1 MKPKNSRDN
10 SSSQTKK
17 RLKYFEELRT
27 TSHWP
32 YPIKVN
38 SLQPRT
44 YGNDQYLIDYST
56 LKKPNLDKYLNNI
69 RKLI

>member
-1 MKPKNSRDN
+1 MKPKNNRIN
-10 SSSQTKK
+10 SLSQTKK

-38 SLQPRT
+38 TLQPRH
-44 YGNDQYLIDYST
+44 YGNKEYLIDYNVLS
-56 LKKPNLDKYLNNI
+56 KPNLEPYMDKI
-69 RKLI
+69 RKLL

>member
-10 SSSQTKK
+10 PLSQTKK

-44 YGNDQYLIDYST
+44 FGNDEYLIDYDILS
-56 LKKPNLDKYLNNI
+56 KPNLEPYME
-69 RKLI
+69 KLEALI

>member
-1 MKPKNSRDN
+1 MKPKNNRDN
-10 SSSQTKK
+10 SISQTKK

-38 SLQPRT
+38 GLQAQT
-44 YGNDQYLIDYST
+44 YGNNEFLINYDVLSR
-56 LKKPNLDKYLNNI
+56 PNLEPYIEKI
-69 RKLI
+69 RTLI

>member
-10 SSSQTKK
+10 SLSQTKK

-44 YGNDQYLIDYST
+44 FGNDEYLINYDILS
-56 LKKPNLDKYLNNI
+56 KPNLDPYMDKI
-69 RKLI
+69 KTLI

>member
-10 SSSQTKK
+10 SKSQTKK

-38 SLQPRT
+38 SLQGRT
-44 YGNDQYLIDYST
+44 YGNNDLLIDYSK
-56 LKKPNLDKYLNNI
+56 LEKPNLDKYMDVI
-69 RKLI
+69 KTLI